1 MTDKNQE
8 LATPEGLE
16 KLQQELA
23 YLTETRRKEVAD
35 RIRQARE
42 FGDISE
48 NSEYDEAKNE
58 QGLLERRIGELQRR
72 VRNVKVVDPSEVEE
86 DAVDLGTRVTL
97 RVVGRK
103 GQERTFQ
110 IVGANESDPTSGK
123 LSHASP
129 VGRAVLKRK
138 VGEKVMVSTPAA
150 RRSTRSS
157 TSRRPVRAPG
167 AHGPL
172 LPDSNHR
179 TQLEYRMSETGRSTG
194 IHIPGWADRVA
205 DSLGAGPH
213 VVVSGISVS
222 GNIHAGN
229 LREVLVAEAVAN
241 ALRQRGEEV
250 RFIFHA
256 DTIDPLRK
264 IAPGVPESYEQY
276 IGHSLSHI
284 PDPEGCHV
292 SYAEHFL
299 VPFEEA
305 LREME
310 MDIEVLRS
318 HELYERGVYTG
329 VTSEAIE
336 HTDELREILQDV
348 TNRKMPEHWSP
359 YLPRAA
365 SGKLTGMRVLEHLP
379 EQTSVVFADE
389 DGWQDSADYS
399 RGEGKLGWRV
409 ELAARW
415 KALGVTF
422 EPFGKD
428 HTSRGGST
436 DTADRMSREVFHY
449 PVPGRYEYEWI
460 GLKGRGDMSSSRGIV
475 LLPEDLLRIMPPAPS
490 GASSSDA
497 TPPVA
502 SISTWRA
509 ASRAL
514 WTNTVQRPA
523 SPTSPS
529 PISSPSPRP

>member
-1 MTDKNQE
+1 
-8 LATPEGLE
+8 
-16 KLQQELA
+16 
-23 YLTETRRKEVAD
+23 
-35 RIRQARE
+35 
-42 FGDISE
+42 
-48 NSEYDEAKNE
+48 
-58 QGLLERRIGELQRR
+58 
-72 VRNVKVVDPSEVEE
+72 
-86 DAVDLGTRVTL
+86 
-97 RVVGRK
+97 
-103 GQERTFQ
+103 
-110 IVGANESDPTSGK
+110 
-123 LSHASP
+123 
-129 VGRAVLKRK
+129 
-138 VGEKVMVSTPAA
+138 
-150 RRSTRSS
+150 
-157 TSRRPVRAPG
+157 
-167 AHGPL
+167 
-172 LPDSNHR
+172 
-179 TQLEYRMSETGRSTG
+179 MSETGRSTG
-194 IHIPGWADRVA
+194 IHIPGWANRVA

-310 MDIEVLRS
+310 MDVEVLRS

-475 LLPEDLLRIMPPAPS
+475 LLPKDLLRIMPPGAVRRIILGRDPARRFDIDLEGGFPRFMDEYRAETGQPYVPFTHLVTVAQTVGVDTDAAAQMLGRGGYEEAIGYGLANDLYYARNWAAEWAPESMRVGLLDPAESEQAAAALDDEQREYLREVSAKLQAEMDAGAIQDVLYSTAIERGLKPKKAFAAVYRVLLGKTS
-490 GASSSDA
+490 GPKAGPFIAGLGPDQVSERFS
-497 TPPVA
+497 V
-502 SISTWRA
+502 
-509 ASRAL
+509 
-514 WTNTVQRPA
+514 
-523 SPTSPS
+523 
-529 PISSPSPRP
+529 

>member
-1 MTDKNQE
+1 VN
-8 LATPEGLE
+8 
-16 KLQQELA
+16 
-23 YLTETRRKEVAD
+23 
-35 RIRQARE
+35 
-42 FGDISE
+42 
-48 NSEYDEAKNE
+48 
-58 QGLLERRIGELQRR
+58 
-72 VRNVKVVDPSEVEE
+72 
-86 DAVDLGTRVTL
+86 
-97 RVVGRK
+97 
-103 GQERTFQ
+103 
-110 IVGANESDPTSGK
+110 
-123 LSHASP
+123 
-129 VGRAVLKRK
+129 
-138 VGEKVMVSTPAA
+138 
-150 RRSTRSS
+150 
-157 TSRRPVRAPG
+157 
-167 AHGPL
+167 
-172 LPDSNHR
+172 
-179 TQLEYRMSETGRSTG
+179 ETGIR
-194 IHIPGWADRVA
+194 IPAWAERVA
-205 DSLGAGPH
+205 DSLGVGSH

-264 IAPGVPESYEQY
+264 IAPGIPQSYEEY

-318 HELYERGVYTG
+318 HDLYERGVYTG

-336 HTDELREILQDV
+336 HTEELRGILQDV

-359 YLPRAA
+359 YLPRAG
-365 SGKLTGMRVLEHLP
+365 SGKLTGLRVLEHLP
-379 EQTSVVFADE
+379 EQSSVVFADE
-389 DGWQDSADYS
+389 DGWEDSADYS

-436 DTADRMSREVFHY
+436 DTADRMAREVFHF

-475 LLPEDLLRIMPPAPS
+475 LLPKDLLEIMPPDAVRRIILGRDPARRFDIDLEGGFPRFMDEYRAEAGAPYVPFAHLVTVAQTVGEDVEAAARMLRRGGYGEATEDMDKLAQDLRYARNWAGGWAPESMRLGLLDPAESQEAAAELDDEQRAYLREVSARLGAEMDGEAVQDVLYKTAIERGLKPKRAFAAVYRVLLGKSS
-490 GASSSDA
+490 GPKAGPFIAGLTLDQVSERFS
-497 TPPVA
+497 
-502 SISTWRA
+502 
-509 ASRAL
+509 L
-514 WTNTVQRPA
+514 
-523 SPTSPS
+523 
-529 PISSPSPRP
+529 

>member
-1 MTDKNQE
+1 MEHHVN
-8 LATPEGLE
+8 
-16 KLQQELA
+16 
-23 YLTETRRKEVAD
+23 
-35 RIRQARE
+35 
-42 FGDISE
+42 
-48 NSEYDEAKNE
+48 
-58 QGLLERRIGELQRR
+58 
-72 VRNVKVVDPSEVEE
+72 
-86 DAVDLGTRVTL
+86 
-97 RVVGRK
+97 
-103 GQERTFQ
+103 
-110 IVGANESDPTSGK
+110 
-123 LSHASP
+123 
-129 VGRAVLKRK
+129 
-138 VGEKVMVSTPAA
+138 
-150 RRSTRSS
+150 
-157 TSRRPVRAPG
+157 
-167 AHGPL
+167 
-172 LPDSNHR
+172 
-179 TQLEYRMSETGRSTG
+179 ETGIR
-194 IHIPGWADRVA
+194 IPAWAERVA

-241 ALRQRGEEV
+241 ALRQRGEKV

-264 IAPGVPESYEQY
+264 IAPGIPQSYEEY

-318 HELYERGVYTG
+318 HDLYERGVYTG

-336 HTDELREILQDV
+336 HTEELRGILQDV

-359 YLPRAA
+359 YLPRAS

-379 EQTSVVFADE
+379 EQSSVVFADE
-389 DGWQDSADYS
+389 DGWEDSADYS

-436 DTADRMSREVFHY
+436 DTADRMAREVFHF

-475 LLPEDLLRIMPPAPS
+475 LLPKDLLEIMPPDAVRRIILGRDPARRFDIDLEGGFPRFMDEYRAEAGEPYVPFAHLVTVAQTVGKDVDAAARMLRRGGYGEATRDMDKLAQDLRYARNWAGEWAPES
-490 GASSSDA
+490 MRLGLLAPAASQE
-497 TPPVA
+497 
-502 SISTWRA
+502 A
-509 ASRAL
+509 ASRLDDEQRAYL
-514 WTNTVQRPA
+514 REVSARLGAEMDGDTVQDVLYTTAIERGLKPKRA
-523 SPTSPS
+523 FAAVYRVLLGK
-529 PISSPSPRP
+529 SSGPKAGPFIAGLTLDQVTERFSL